1 MAIGGES
8 EWQKLPPLKP
18 TLPIAYFVTPPII
31 SEEKF
36 EESEKEL
43 LQNVDVNFLF
53 SKGTSLG

>member
-1 MAIGGES
+1 
-8 EWQKLPPLKP
+8 
-18 TLPIAYFVTPPII
+18 VTPAII